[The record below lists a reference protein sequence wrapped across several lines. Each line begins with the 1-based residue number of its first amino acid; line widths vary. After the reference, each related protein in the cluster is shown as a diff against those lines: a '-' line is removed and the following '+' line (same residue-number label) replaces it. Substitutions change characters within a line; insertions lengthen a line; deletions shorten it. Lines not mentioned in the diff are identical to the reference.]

1 MMSNLLKNIKN
12 IKLQWQVSG
21 KRYYSPNSKH
31 CHGNDPWG
39 RLLGCQI
46 CFDSRSARRRYRL
59 FMGYFCRE
67 LAAERL
73 HCLHCMLIRRMNMYN
88 SVVMDVSDIWMAVVM
103 STTVRTMEAVGE

>member
-1 MMSNLLKNIKN
+1 MT
-12 IKLQWQVSG
+12 
-21 KRYYSPNSKH
+21 
-31 CHGNDPWG
+31 HGG

-103 STTVRTMEAVGE
+103 STTARTMEAVGE